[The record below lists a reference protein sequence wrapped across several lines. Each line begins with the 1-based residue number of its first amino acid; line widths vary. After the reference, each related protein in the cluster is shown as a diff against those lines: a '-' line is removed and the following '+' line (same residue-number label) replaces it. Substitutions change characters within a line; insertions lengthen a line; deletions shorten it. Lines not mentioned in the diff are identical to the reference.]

1 MNKRQS
7 FNSAAVFSTR
17 GEIVS
22 FICMTD
28 YGQPGEREKEKRER
42 QSNRRR
48 EGESQAVARNK
59 EREEIARNLS
69 DA

>member
-28 YGQPGEREKEKRER
+28 YGQPEEREKEKRER
-42 QSNRRR
+42 DRVI
-48 EGESQAVARNK
+48 EGERERARLWQGIK
-59 EREEIARNLS
+59 RGKK
-69 DA
+69 

>member
-28 YGQPGEREKEKRER
+28 YGQPGEREKEKER
-42 QSNRRR
+42 DKVRKV
-48 EGESQAVARNK
+48 EGERELGRGK
-59 EREEIARNLS
+59 E
-69 DA
+69 

>member
-42 QSNRRR
+42 DRVI
-48 EGESQAVARNK
+48 EGERERARLWQGIK
-59 EREEIARNLS
+59 RGKK
-69 DA
+69 

>member
-22 FICMTD
+22 FICMID
-28 YGQPGEREKEKRER
+28 YGQPGKREKEKRER
-42 QSNRRR
+42 ER
-48 EGESQAVARNK
+48 AVARNK

>member
-42 QSNRRR
+42 DRVI
-48 EGESQAVARNK
+48 EGERERARPWQGIK
-59 EREEIARNLS
+59 RGKK
-69 DA
+69 

>member
-42 QSNRRR
+42 DRVI
-48 EGESQAVARNK
+48 EGERKRARPWQGIK
-59 EREEIARNLS
+59 RGKK
-69 DA
+69 